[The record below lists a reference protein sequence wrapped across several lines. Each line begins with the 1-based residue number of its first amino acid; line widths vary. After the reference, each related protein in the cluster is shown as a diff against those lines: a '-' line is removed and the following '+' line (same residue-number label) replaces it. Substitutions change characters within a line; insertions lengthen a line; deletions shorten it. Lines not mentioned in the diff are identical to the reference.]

1 MIKEAVALF
10 TIVSLGFNVFT
21 LKAEVPFETTTIEE
35 RAEMAGMADDVDGF
49 ILLSSV
55 VEAESNRCT
64 DSTEGRRYIALCIL
78 CRVMDSRFPDTV
90 YGVLTQS
97 GQFSTV
103 VRRNGTYQSVTQ
115 RTDLSD
121 LAVIEAVEWI
131 NSGEEYPW
139 VLFFNCVGYFRG
151 YEAYP
156 NPNGGN
162 TIGGNYFSVAE
173 PSIEGDT
180 HG

>member
-1 MIKEAVALF
+1 MIKPFILMTCAVIAL
-10 TIVSLGFNVFT
+10 SPFN
-21 LKAEVPFETTTIEE
+21 LKYAQPFEATTIEE
-35 RAEMAGMADDVDGF
+35 RAEMAGMADDVDSF

-103 VRRNGTYQSVTQ
+103 VRRNGTYQSVTN

-121 LAVIEAVEWI
+121 QAVIEAVEWI

-139 VLFFNCVGYFRG
+139 VLFFNCRNFFRG

-173 PSIEGDT
+173 PRIDNEEEN
-180 HG
+180 

>member
-1 MIKEAVALF
+1 MRSIVIAIAAIFMLMNPSAKMVCQEPALSDLAAQVDM
-10 TIVSLGFNVFT
+10 T
-21 LKAEVPFETTTIEE
+21 EE
-35 RAEMAGMADDVDGF
+35 EF
-49 ILLSSV
+49 IFMSSV
-55 VEAESNRCT
+55 VEAESNRGT

-103 VRRNGTYQSVTQ
+103 VRRNGTYQSVTN

-121 LAVIEAVEWI
+121 QAVIEAVEWI
-131 NSGEEYPW
+131 ESGEEYPW
-139 VLFFNCVGYFRG
+139 VLFFNCRNFFSG

-173 PSIEGDT
+173 PRVEVENEQSIPM
-180 HG
+180 